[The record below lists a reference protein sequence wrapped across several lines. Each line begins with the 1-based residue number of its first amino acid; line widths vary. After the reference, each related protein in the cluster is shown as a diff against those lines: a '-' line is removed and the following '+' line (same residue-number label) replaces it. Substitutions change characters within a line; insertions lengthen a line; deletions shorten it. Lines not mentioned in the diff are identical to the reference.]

1 MIRLRCVRVYFSLA
15 GWFMTY
21 QLDVAGGRDIVA
33 RWCTL
38 AEQRLQYLTELFE
51 TGRWRRFHTE
61 LGFLENIQEAK
72 AAVDLWRELL
82 SRGRSDRSLPGMSR
96 LGISASL
103 PTIDMMRRQ
112 MGRMP
117 QQPAIPSETSAAI
130 IAAVPETSNPQAMK
144 VQPAPTMQA
153 ISRIRP
159 NISSIAERY
168 PLLRNSL

>member
-1 MIRLRCVRVYFSLA
+1 
-15 GWFMTY
+15 MTY

-61 LGFLENIQEAK
+61 LSFLENIQEAK
-72 AAVDLWRELL
+72 AAVDLWRDLL
-82 SRGRSDRSLPGMSR
+82 SRGASRHNSTPAMSR
-96 LGISASL
+96 LGMSATLASIETL
-103 PTIDMMRRQ
+103 RRQ
-112 MGRMP
+112 MGRLP
-117 QQPAIPSETSAAI
+117 QQPAIRAETSPAM
-130 IAAVPETSNPQAMK
+130 IAVVPEASNLQPVK
-144 VQPAPTMQA
+144 VQPAPTMSA
-153 ISRIRP
+153 TARIRS

>member
-1 MIRLRCVRVYFSLA
+1 
-15 GWFMTY
+15 MTY

-61 LGFLENIQEAK
+61 LSFLENIQEAK
-72 AAVDLWRELL
+72 AAVDLWRDLL
-82 SRGRSDRSLPGMSR
+82 SGGTSRHNSTPGMSR
-96 LGISASL
+96 LGMSASL
-103 PTIDMMRRQ
+103 PSVETLRRQ

-117 QQPAIPSETSAAI
+117 PIPSETSSSIVVAAL
-130 IAAVPETSNPQAMK
+130 PETNLQPVK
-144 VQPAPTMQA
+144 VQSAPTMPA
-153 ISRIRP
+153 PSRIRS
-159 NISSIAERY
+159 NIGSIAERY

>member
-1 MIRLRCVRVYFSLA
+1 
-15 GWFMTY
+15 MTY

-51 TGRWRRFHTE
+51 TGRWRRFHSE
-61 LGFLENIQEAK
+61 LSFLENIQEAK
-72 AAVDLWRELL
+72 AAVDLWRDLL
-82 SRGRSDRSLPGMSR
+82 SRGTSRHHLTPTMSR
-96 LGISASL
+96 LRTTASL
-103 PTIDMMRRQ
+103 PSIETLRRQ

-144 VQPAPTMQA
+144 VQPAPTLQA
-153 ISRIRP
+153 MSRIRP

>member
-1 MIRLRCVRVYFSLA
+1 
-15 GWFMTY
+15 MTY

-61 LGFLENIQEAK
+61 LSFLENIQEAK
-72 AAVDLWRELL
+72 AAVDLWRDLL
-82 SRGRSDRSLPGMSR
+82 SGGTSRHNSMPGMSR
-96 LGISASL
+96 LGMSASL
-103 PTIDMMRRQ
+103 PSVETLRRQ

-117 QQPAIPSETSAAI
+117 PIPSETSSSIVVAAL
-130 IAAVPETSNPQAMK
+130 PETNLQPVK
-144 VQPAPTMQA
+144 VQSAPTMPA
-153 ISRIRP
+153 PSRIR
-159 NISSIAERY
+159 SIAERY

>member
-1 MIRLRCVRVYFSLA
+1 
-15 GWFMTY
+15 MTY

-72 AAVDLWRELL
+72 AAVDLWRDLL
-82 SRGRSDRSLPGMSR
+82 SCGTSRHNSTPGMSR
-96 LGISASL
+96 LETSANL
-103 PTIDMMRRQ
+103 PSVETLRRQ

-117 QQPAIPSETSAAI
+117 QQPAIPSETSPAI
-130 IAAVPETSNPQAMK
+130 IAVVPETSNLQPLK
-144 VQPAPTMQA
+144 VQPAPTMPA
-153 ISRIRP
+153 TSRIRQ

>member
-1 MIRLRCVRVYFSLA
+1 
-15 GWFMTY
+15 MTY

-61 LGFLENIQEAK
+61 RSFLENIQEAK
-72 AAVDLWRELL
+72 AAVDLWRDLL
-82 SRGRSDRSLPGMSR
+82 SGGTSRHNSTPGTSR
-96 LGISASL
+96 LGTSASL
-103 PTIDMMRRQ
+103 PSVETVRRQ
-112 MGRMP
+112 MVRMP
-117 QQPAIPSETSAAI
+117 QQPAIPSETSPAI
-130 IAAVPETSNPQAMK
+130 ISVVPETSNLQPVK
-144 VQPAPTMQA
+144 VQPAPTMPA
-153 ISRIRP
+153 TSRIRQ